1 MVLRIHSWIS
11 ISTYPWQSRSFESG
25 LDDWGVEVDSDQGVL
40 TDARVVNVET
50 VANGW
55 NVFVTDVHQ
64 VVRPK
69 IWKQKEE
76 TIGTLIKNKLNNNNL
91 VNYKWLV
98 KMLLYIFNT
107 KYVLKQKVSFAVTL
121 KVMVSILNWKS

>member
-1 MVLRIHSWIS
+1 MVLRIHSWIC
-11 ISTYPWQSRSFESG
+11 ISTYPWKSRSFESG

-40 TDARVVNVET
+40 TDARIVNVET
-50 VANGW
+50 VADGW

-76 TIGTLIKNKLNNNNL
+76 MNGTYSNQGIKNKLNNN
-91 VNYKWLV
+91 KA
-98 KMLLYIFNT
+98 I
-107 KYVLKQKVSFAVTL
+107 SD
-121 KVMVSILNWKS
+121 